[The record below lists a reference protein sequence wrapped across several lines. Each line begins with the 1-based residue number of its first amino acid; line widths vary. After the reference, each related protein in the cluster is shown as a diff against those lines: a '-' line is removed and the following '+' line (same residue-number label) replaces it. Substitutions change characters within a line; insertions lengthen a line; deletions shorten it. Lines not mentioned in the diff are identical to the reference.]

1 MAPVAIAGAGRMGA
15 ALGLLLRERGVP
27 IAAIAGRD
35 AARTAAAAKFIGGSA
50 RAVSISQL
58 PTHADRILIAVPD
71 DALESIAALLAE
83 AEMPRTGLA
92 IHTSGARGPEALHAL
107 ETRGISCA
115 AMHPLQTVTTPQ
127 QGLSALPGSTFGI
140 SGSGKAPSGRAVA
153 WALEIVALLE
163 GKPLMIDAA
172 LRPIYHAA
180 AVMASNYIVAL
191 IDSAVILMGEAGVEP
206 EQALRA
212 LAPLIRASTENTLDA
227 GPAAALTGPIQR
239 GDSGTVL
246 AHLQALANAPEAVRE
261 LYRRAG
267 LHAAEIAERPLLG
280 KERAER
286 GEIKLVLR
294 EGTGA

>member
-1 MAPVAIAGAGRMGA
+1 MGA

-27 IAAIAGRD
+27 VVAIAGRD
-35 AARTAAAAKFIGGSA
+35 PERTAAAAKFIGGA
-50 RAVSISQL
+50 TRAVRFAQL

-83 AEMPRTGLA
+83 AGMPHTGLA
-92 IHTSGARGPEALHAL
+92 IHTSGARGPEALRAIENL
-107 ETRGISCA
+107 GVSCA

-127 QGLSALPGSTFGI
+127 QGLSALPGSSFGI
-140 SGSGKAPSGRAVA
+140 SGSGQASSDKAVA

-212 LAPLIRASTENTLDA
+212 LAPLIRASTENTLEA
-227 GPAAALTGPIQR
+227 GPAHALTGPIQR
-239 GDSGTVL
+239 GDAGTVL
-246 AHLQALANAPEAVRE
+246 AHLQALANVPEAVRE

-267 LHAAEIAERPLLG
+267 LHAAEIAERKG
-280 KERAER
+280 SHR